1 MENTSTSSTD
11 SLDNSDYMTKIDINP
26 IFFIIFI
33 VIILFI
39 LIYSLGNTS
48 QDSEPTEWTF
58 LLNMIYGTL
67 ILCFIVFLII
77 QVIQYVFNVNI
88 STRFLNIFSN
98 NPEIDVIIDEKNNS
112 NDTSPSSPSP
122 ADNSNI
128 NTPIVNP
135 PTPSEPGTITR
146 QKQVFNIP
154 GNNYSY
160 HEASALCKAY
170 DSRLAKYEEIEDAY
184 TSGAEWCNY
193 GWSDQQL
200 ALFPTQ
206 KLTYDTLQKIPGHK
220 NDCGRP
226 GINGGFIK
234 NKNVKFGV
242 NCYGYKPKI
251 TPEESNLMSSTTPY
265 PLSKADISFQENI
278 DYWKGR
284 LNEIIVSPFNYT
296 SWSRV

>member
-1 MENTSTSSTD
+1 MENTSPSSTD
-11 SLDNSDYMTKIDINP
+11 SLDNSDNIKTFEINP
-26 IFFIIFI
+26 IFFIIFV

-48 QDSEPTEWTF
+48 QDSEPNEWTF
-58 LLNMIYGTL
+58 FLNMIYGIL

-77 QVIQYVFNVNI
+77 QLIQYIFNINI
-88 STRFLNIFSN
+88 STRFLHMFSN
-98 NPEIDVIIDEKNNS
+98 NAEIDVIIDEKKNIH
-112 NDTSPSSPSP
+112 DTTPT
-122 ADNSNI
+122 DNSNI
-128 NTPIVNP
+128 DTPIVNP
-135 PTPSEPGTITR
+135 ITPSEPGTITR
-146 QKQVFNIP
+146 EKQVFNIP

-160 HEASALCKAY
+160 TEASALCKAY

-206 KLTYDTLQKIPGHK
+206 KLTFDTLQKIPGHK

>member
-1 MENTSTSSTD
+1 MENTSTD
-11 SLDNSDYMTKIDINP
+11 SLDDSDNIANLQISP
-26 IFFIIFI
+26 IFFIVFI

-39 LIYSLGNTS
+39 LVYSLGNTS
-48 QDSEPTEWTF
+48 QDSEPNDWSF
-58 LLNMIYGTL
+58 FLNMMYGFL

-77 QVIQYVFNVNI
+77 HVIQYIFNINI
-88 STRFLNIFSN
+88 STRFLNLFSN
-98 NPEIDVIIDEKNNS
+98 NPEIDIIIDEKDNTPVI
-112 NDTSPSSPSP
+112 DTSNNTIESPPQPTSP
-122 ADNSNI
+122 PE
-128 NTPIVNP
+128 T
-135 PTPSEPGTITR
+135 GTITR

-154 GNNYSY
+154 GNNYTY

-170 DSRLAKYEEIEDAY
+170 DARLAKYEEIENAY
-184 TSGAEWCNY
+184 NSGAEWCNY

-206 KLTYDTLQKIPGHK
+206 KITFDNLQKIPRHK

-226 GINGGFIK
+226 GVNGGYIK

-251 TPEESNLMSSTTPY
+251 TPEENNLMSNTTPY

>member
-1 MENTSTSSTD
+1 MENTLTTTTD
-11 SLDNSDYMTKIDINP
+11 SLDNNDDNMTKLEISP
-26 IFFIIFI
+26 IFFIVFI

-48 QDSEPTEWTF
+48 TDSDPNDWTF

-67 ILCFIVFLII
+67 ILCFIVFL
-77 QVIQYVFNVNI
+77 VIQLIEYIFNINI
-88 STRFLNIFSN
+88 STRFLNMFSN
-98 NPEIDVIIDEKNNS
+98 HPEIDVIIDEKQN
-112 NDTSPSSPSP
+112 TSETTT
-122 ADNSNI
+122 DN
-128 NTPIVNP
+128 T
-135 PTPSEPGTITR
+135 TPSVEPTQPTTPPDTGKITR
-146 QKQVFNIP
+146 QQQVFNIP

-170 DSRLAKYEEIEDAY
+170 DARLAKYEEIEDAY

-193 GWSDQQL
+193 GWSDQQM

-206 KLTYDTLQKIPGHK
+206 KLTFDTLQKIPGHK

-226 GINGGFIK
+226 GINGGYIK

-251 TPEESNLMSSTTPY
+251 TPEENNLMSTTTPY
-265 PLSKADISFQENI
+265 PLNKADISFQENI

-284 LNEIIVSPFNYT
+284 INEIIVSPFNYT

>member
-1 MENTSTSSTD
+1 MENTPTTSTD
-11 SLDNSDYMTKIDINP
+11 SLDNNGNITNFEINP

-39 LIYSLGNTS
+39 LVNSLGNTS
-48 QDSEPTEWTF
+48 QDSEPNEWSF
-58 LLNMIYGTL
+58 FLNMIYGIL

-77 QVIQYVFNVNI
+77 HLIQYIFNIKI
-88 STRFLNIFSN
+88 STQFLHMFSKDA
-98 NPEIDVIIDEKNNS
+98 EVDIIIDEKNN
-112 NDTSPSSPSP
+112 TT
-122 ADNSNI
+122 DNSNI
-128 NTPIVNP
+128 DDPIVVP
-135 PTPSEPGTITR
+135 TPTPTPSEPNTITR
-146 QKQVFNIP
+146 RKQVFNIP
-154 GNNYSY
+154 GNKYSY
-160 HEASALCKAY
+160 HEASALCHAY

-206 KLTYDTLQKIPGHK
+206 KLTFDTLQKIPGHK

-226 GINGGFIK
+226 GVNGGYIK

-251 TPEESNLMSSTTPY
+251 TPEENNLMSSTTPY

>member
-1 MENTSTSSTD
+1 MENTSTTSTD
-11 SLDNSDYMTKIDINP
+11 SLDNSDNITKLEINP

-48 QDSEPTEWTF
+48 QDSEPNGWSF
-58 LLNMIYGTL
+58 FLNMIYGIL

-77 QVIQYVFNVNI
+77 HVIQYIFNINI
-88 STRFLNIFSN
+88 TTRFLNMFSN
-98 NPEIDVIIDEKNNS
+98 NPEIDVIIDDKKNTQ
-112 NDTSPSSPSP
+112 DTTTPTT
-122 ADNSNI
+122 DNT
-128 NTPIVNP
+128 TPIVAP
-135 PTPSEPGTITR
+135 QPHEPGTITR

-170 DSRLAKYEEIEDAY
+170 DSRLAKYEEIENAY

-206 KLTYDTLQKIPGHK
+206 KLTFDTLQKIPGHK

-226 GINGGFIK
+226 GVNGGYIK

-251 TPEESNLMSSTTPY
+251 TPEETNLMSSTTPY